1 MDILEKVR
9 ALEEKALEKKKPKS
23 KTIKPTAEIIEL
35 PIWPEAIRGFPNVI
49 ARSALFNARRQNTPR
64 DFVDK
69 MPVSSIA
76 GVDIN
81 YTGRELRQ
89 DDQTVLMQ
97 LIHLT
102 QHQPFIESVQF
113 TPYSFL
119 KSIGWST
126 SGQQR
131 YDKLFTIIDR
141 MSVTG
146 IHIESKGMFYVGSLI
161 RKIGCIDKET
171 GERLRIWTVWL
182 EPEIIALFKSDG
194 YCHIAWDQRI
204 ALKKPL
210 AQWLQA
216 YYATHKDPYPIKIET
231 IRDLSGSKAVLL
243 KKFKQTLKSALD
255 ELVTV
260 GFLKSYTIT
269 KTGLVHVK
277 RKGKSDKQATTDFLG
292 TDY

>member
-1 MDILEKVR
+1 MDILEKV
-9 ALEEKALEKKKPKS
+9 KALENRALAKTKS
-23 KTIKPTAEIIEL
+23 KKIEPIAEIIQL
-35 PIWPEAIRGFPNVI
+35 PIWPETIRGFPSVI
-49 ARSALFNARRQNTPR
+49 ARSALFNARRSNTSR
-64 DFVDK
+64 EMVK
-69 MPVSSIA
+69 ELSVSSIS
-76 GVDIN
+76 GISIK
-81 YTGRELRQ
+81 YTGEELRQ

-97 LIHLT
+97 LLHLT

-119 KSIGWST
+119 QSIGWST

-131 YDKLFTIIDR
+131 YDKLFAIMNR
-141 MSVTG
+141 LSVTG

-161 RKIGCIDKET
+161 RKIACIDKET

-182 EPEIIALFKSDG
+182 EPEIIDLFKSDG

-216 YYATHKDPYPIKIET
+216 YYGTHKEPYPIKIET
-231 IRDLSGSKAVLL
+231 IRDLSGSKTVALKSFRETL
-243 KKFKQTLKSALD
+243 KKALD
-255 ELVTV
+255 ELVKV
-260 GFLKSYTIT
+260 GFLKSYTIA

-277 RKGKSDKQATTDFLG
+277 REGKSNQQPITDFLRA
-292 TDY
+292 DY